1 MRRRSHLFVPIIISG
16 ILIGVSSLFAERM
29 PVSASQ
35 QVDLIQKILKQDR
48 SIGNQSDGVITIG
61 LVYFPGDSRLMDAEK
76 TEILNAFHSL
86 DGHKIKG
93 KQIKTVEI
101 KFESMNAFKQQCS
114 NAGVDVLYLM
124 PAEKSRIR
132 PLTQYSS
139 QQKILTI
146 SGMIDHMTQWVSIAV
161 SKAGDSNKIFLNLEQ
176 SKTEGASFP
185 ANFIKITQLV
195 SPN

>member
-1 MRRRSHLFVPIIISG
+1 MHRRSHLFVPIISG

>member
-1 MRRRSHLFVPIIISG
+1 MHRRSHLFVPIIISG